1 MTPSAWWS
9 TLMKWTGGFTR
20 MMIKLQHLGHT
31 ASYKHRPFIEAAD
44 TVATS
49 S

>member
-1 MTPSAWWS
+1 
-9 TLMKWTGGFTR
+9 

-31 ASYKHRPFIEAAD
+31 AKIKHRPFIEAAD